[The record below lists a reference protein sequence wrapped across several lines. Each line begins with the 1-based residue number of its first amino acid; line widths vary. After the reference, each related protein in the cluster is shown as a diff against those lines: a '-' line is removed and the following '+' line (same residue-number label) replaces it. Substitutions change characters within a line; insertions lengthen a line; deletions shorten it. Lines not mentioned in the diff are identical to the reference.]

1 MKDTKFLGFRPQY
14 HWTDQKIRVHAF
26 YCVLA
31 LRLCCLLNM
40 ELSKMGYSMGI
51 NKMIKILSEVQQ
63 VITVFPEKENNK
75 ERKCSSISSKSK
87 KGTDIV
93 KKMDLD
99 KYGVVV

>member
-1 MKDTKFLGFRPQY
+1 
-14 HWTDQKIRVHAF
+14 
-26 YCVLA
+26 
-31 LRLCCLLNM
+31 
-40 ELSKMGYSMGI
+40 MGI
-51 NKMIKILSEVQQ
+51 NKMLKILSEVQQ
-63 VITVFPEKENNK
+63 VITVFPEKKNNK